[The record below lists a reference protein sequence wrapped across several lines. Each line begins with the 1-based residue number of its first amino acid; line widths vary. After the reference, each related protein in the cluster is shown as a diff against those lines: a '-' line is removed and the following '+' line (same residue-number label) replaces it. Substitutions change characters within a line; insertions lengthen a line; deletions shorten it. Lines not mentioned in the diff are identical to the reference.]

1 MQKETEKARGR
12 SRENEG
18 IHIRQ
23 AGQAGQ
29 ERRVKR
35 KKEKHAG
42 KNQGRRRQKEA

>member
-18 IHIRQ
+18 MHIR
-23 AGQAGQ
+23 QAGQ

-35 KKEKHAG
+35 KTEKHAG